1 MKWYSLMLKMA
12 RQYAHDQTNKLLNVR
27 YIEMVKLYIPCR
39 SIGRGLDISLGILCD
54 CCVIAVTFIT
64 G

>member
-12 RQYAHDQTNKLLNVR
+12 RQYAHDQTNKLLNAR

-39 SIGRGLDISLGILCD
+39 RRAILRD
-54 CCVIAVTFIT
+54 CCVIDVTFT
-64 G
+64 MG